1 VRQQKQR
8 SHHAIDVPN
17 SRHHDESDLS
27 TSGHGR
33 NDGPQESANKAMR
46 TIKQTFGK
54 INGSGSSTEQK
65 FGNHSGI
72 RPILVEQNTGDVTA
86 ENGAK
91 QDFGNTDEKK

>member
-1 VRQQKQR
+1 
-8 SHHAIDVPN
+8 
-17 SRHHDESDLS
+17 
-27 TSGHGR
+27 
-33 NDGPQESANKAMR
+33 MR